1 MKKLSRLIYMLAV
14 LPFLALSCV
23 PEEAAVPGEPEVENC
38 YKVYFPTPQLNA
50 TDHTLEPTAA
60 TTLSFIAMREV
71 ADYEINVP
79 VVVTCTGGEEGENVF
94 NVSEIAFKDGQT
106 ETTFTVDFPDAQ
118 VGVTYDCTVEV
129 VDPEYALKYGTNP
142 TYVSFSVTRV
152 KWNRVT
158 GANGEQY
165 GMFQDDI
172 LSSIF
177 GVSVPYAVNDRVE
190 VYQRDDK
197 KGIYKFENLYS
208 SSFMG
213 LLFNGDPN
221 ANMSSY
227 VKDVDFILDMT
238 DPAKVVMPFQEIGV
252 NVNNAYGWIMAGSL
266 ISDYVSIDPS
276 QNLYGVYENGI
287 VTFPANGLFFY
298 FPNSGDMDYVNSS
311 GFTKFI
317 MPGYKDVD
325 YNLQLA
331 WGAADDDGVLPF
343 QVLMGA
349 DVVKVKYAAFEGELF
364 EGDIKAKAS
373 EITTGAV
380 ASKELAESGI
390 YGLTLDKTGQYTLVV
405 VGYNAAGDQ
414 VAVDGG
420 SFGYVAAGDSVPVV
434 LNCGLI
440 SSDKNAPI
448 GMTAENSFEF
458 YVYGEDIKQAWMALY
473 RYEDFLESPD
483 GVMNDVMNYP
493 LSDEDIKAINGNGLT
508 DIYVGLNSGFE
519 YVLVVYAYNGYE
531 TELFSAYGKTAGE
544 PDPLQMTYAA
554 EDVVRADEKAD
565 FFGKWA
571 FYSGTP
577 QTNGRSIV
585 GPVHISDGGN
595 EIYQSADGS
604 EELIEYFEVSGV
616 FSPAITAGLIED
628 DTMYWQYYNGFIVPL
643 HAPVAEVK
651 AGGET
656 FYTVMLSFCSSGYG
670 GPLDGVIFGGFTPER
685 NVAFVDMGLYA
696 DDPQGGNYLYTSLG
710 VFLDP
715 QYQQY
720 DGDVIQYDD
729 MMFVDMDNV
738 PEEHLPY
745 FEDEAAVSSMDFVK
759 DVYQK
764 DFNYIE
770 LPGYQL
776 RDAIDKVQ
784 ATPKA
789 QGSKAGIKVEI
800 PHPLTECSVM
810 PYDKPFEPVKAAKK
824 YEADFR

>member
-1 MKKLSRLIYMLAV
+1 MLAV

-331 WGAADDDGVLPF
+331 WGAADADGVLPF

-440 SSDKNAPI
+440 SSDKNAPL
-448 GMTAENSFEF
+448 GMTAENSF
-458 YVYGEDIKQAWMALY
+458 VYGEDIKQAWMALY

>member
-1 MKKLSRLIYMLAV
+1 MLAV

-373 EITTGAV
+373 EITTGSV

-720 DGDVIQYDD
+720 DD